1 MRRMTDITPPLP
13 MPEAPRR
20 FRIDLALPALFR
32 PRRVFP
38 AIAEHPSDTWLTP
51 ILLMTLTAL
60 LAVLVAGPLRRE
72 AVLNTP
78 PVLPPDFQYYTPEQQ
93 AQILQAQ
100 QATAGTTFTHLFPA
114 LGALA
119 RVWAGWLITGA
130 LLHLTTTLLGGR
142 ATMRSMMN
150 RVAWAGLPFALRD
163 VVRSLYMWGSHRLI
177 ASPGLSGLVASG
189 DAPFATASAALL
201 ALIDVYFVWHVLLL
215 VIAVRSGTDPGPRKA
230 WASVLLTE
238 VVLLMMQVV
247 PSVVIGRLSSLTII
261 RPFLF

>member
-1 MRRMTDITPPLP
+1 MTDSSARLALP
-13 MPEAPRR
+13 QAPRR
-20 FRIDLALPALFR
+20 FRIDWVLPALFR
-32 PRRVFP
+32 PKRVFP
-38 AIAEHPSDTWLTP
+38 AIAEHPSDTWPTP
-51 ILLMTLTAL
+51 ILLLTLTAL

-72 AVLNTP
+72 LALNTP
-78 PVLPPDFQYYTPEQQ
+78 PQLPPDFQYYTPEHQ

-119 RVWAGWLITGA
+119 RVGGGWLITGA

-163 VVRSLYMWGSHRLI
+163 LVRSLYMLGSDRLI
-177 ASPGLSGLVASG
+177 ESPGLSGLVASG
-189 DAPFATASAALL
+189 DAASATAAASLL
-201 ALIDVYFVWHVLLL
+201 ALIDIYFVWHVLLL
-215 VIAVRSGTDPGPRKA
+215 VIAVRSGADPGSRKA

-238 VVLLMMQVV
+238 VGLSMLQVV
-247 PSVVIGRLSSLTII
+247 PSVIIGRLTSLTII